1 MRLNIYPSETNQF
14 AECGGIMSRNSIN
27 LIDLVKEYLGGD
39 FTNRM
44 SFLLG
49 ERTDKTKQG
58 INTAIPGLL
67 SAYDN
72 VASTPDGARRV
83 SSAVD
88 DADDSILG
96 NVSSMFGAGSG
107 SWINRGSG
115 MLGSI
120 LGEGTLSGLSD
131 TIGRSS
137 GLSGKSMTML
147 LGFLGPLILGVL
159 KREKQTRGLDSTG
172 LSNLLAGQR
181 SNISADM
188 PEGTFTTTGE
198 RIETGYGREP
208 LREVR
213 EPERGPYGETYPA
226 GTREPARR
234 SRLGW
239 LLPLALLL
247 IGLGLIWHY
256 ASRPTSRAVQA
267 GREETGGLAQ
277 VTRLKDQLI
286 STRAVAGETLR
297 SIKDPASADAA
308 APKIQA
314 LNSRLDQMHN
324 TFESLPSE
332 AKSSVSSFMSSVV
345 NRLGPEVDRVMN
357 IPGVSDRIGP
367 QLSEMLSKFQ
377 SFS

>member
-1 MRLNIYPSETNQF
+1 
-14 AECGGIMSRNSIN
+14 MSRNSIN

-120 LGEGTLSGLSD
+120 LGEGTLSDLSD
-131 TIGRSS
+131 TIRRSS

-181 SNISADM
+181 SNISAAT
-188 PEGTFTTTGE
+188 PERTFETAGE
-198 RIETGYGREP
+198 RMEADYGREP
-208 LREVR
+208 LRDVTET
-213 EPERGPYGETYPA
+213 ERGPRDTGRYEETYPA
-226 GTREPARR
+226 GSREPARR
-234 SRLGW
+234 SRLGS

-256 ASRPTSRAVQA
+256 ASRRTSA
-267 GREETGGLAQ
+267 GREETGGIAQ

-286 STRAVAGETLR
+286 STQAAAAGILR

-308 APKIQA
+308 APRIEA

-332 AKSSVSSFMSSVV
+332 SKSSFSSFMPSVAD
-345 NRLGPEVDRVMN
+345 RLRSEVDRVMN
-357 IPGVSDRIGP
+357 IPGVSDRIGS

>member
-1 MRLNIYPSETNQF
+1 
-14 AECGGIMSRNSIN
+14 MSRNSIN
-27 LIDLVKEYLGGD
+27 LIDLVKEYLGAD

-49 ERTDKTKQG
+49 ERTDKTRRG

-67 SAYDN
+67 SSFGDA
-72 VASTPDGARRV
+72 ASTPDGAKRL

-96 NVSSMFGAGSG
+96 DVSSMFGAGSG
-107 SWINRGSG
+107 SWINRGAG
-115 MLGSI
+115 ILGSV
-120 LGEGTLSGLSD
+120 LGGGTLSGLSD
-131 TIGRSS
+131 NIGQSS
-137 GLSGKSMTML
+137 GLSGKAVTML

-181 SNISADM
+181 SNISAAM
-188 PEGTFTTTGE
+188 PEGTFTTTDE

-213 EPERGPYGETYPA
+213 ETEGGPYGETYPV
-226 GTREPARR
+226 GTREHARR
-234 SRLGW
+234 FRLGW

-267 GREETGGLAQ
+267 GREEAGGLAQ

-286 STRAVAGETLR
+286 YTQAAAIGTLR

-308 APKIQA
+308 APRIQA
-314 LNSRLDQMHN
+314 LNSTLDQMHN
-324 TFESLPSE
+324 AFESLPSGS
-332 AKSSVSSFMSSVV
+332 KSAVSSFMPSVV
-345 NRLGPEVDRVMN
+345 DRLKPEVDRVMN

>member
-49 ERTDKTKQG
+49 ERTDKTRRG

-181 SNISADM
+181 SNISGAM
-188 PEGTFTTTGE
+188 PKVHSQRPASESKRVMVENRCARLGNPKEAHMGKLT
-198 RIETGYGREP
+198 
-208 LREVR
+208 LR
-213 EPERGPYGETYPA
+213 EPEN
-226 GTREPARR
+226 
-234 SRLGW
+234 
-239 LLPLALLL
+239 LPDA
-247 IGLGLIWHY
+247 
-256 ASRPTSRAVQA
+256 A
-267 GREETGGLAQ
+267 GLAGFY
-277 VTRLKDQLI
+277 R
-286 STRAVAGETLR
+286 
-297 SIKDPASADAA
+297 
-308 APKIQA
+308 
-314 LNSRLDQMHN
+314 
-324 TFESLPSE
+324 
-332 AKSSVSSFMSSVV
+332 
-345 NRLGPEVDRVMN
+345 
-357 IPGVSDRIGP
+357 
-367 QLSEMLSKFQ
+367 
-377 SFS
+377 